1 MRAPIRVITGMAVA
15 LALLTLAA
23 GVQAAATDE
32 IQGTVKDALG
42 RPLSG
47 ANLTLKTPDEKTVGT
62 TESDAGG
69 NFVFSGVEPGTYAV
83 FGEKP
88 GFQESTAIVTKE
100 AESIAS
106 AALTLTSE
114 EALEMSVTAER
125 LSQARNSLSPK
136 TGGSEYTIT
145 ENDINSLP
153 QGQETPLNQVLLQ
166 APGVANDS
174 YGQLHVRG
182 DHANIQYRIDG
193 VTLPEG
199 ITGFGQT
206 LDTRFAQSVDLLT
219 GAMPAQYGYREAG
232 VVEIET
238 KSVFENGGR
247 IDMYGGSHDTVEP
260 SFQIGGSEGKLN
272 YYLTGSYLHD
282 NLGIENP
289 TPGSNAIHD
298 LTDQFKGFGYASY
311 LINPTT
317 KLSVMG
323 GSYDGFFQV
332 PNNPRQNPAAAPFG
346 IEALQELGITSV
358 DSSKLNETE
367 SETNRYGIV
376 ALQSS
381 IGSDINY
388 QIAYFIR
395 DTTIDFTPDNTGDLV
410 FDGVASKLHLGAI
423 SNGLQTDVSYH
434 LSDSHTI
441 RGGFFGFTE
450 NVESDNT
457 SLVFPVNSSGNISGG
472 PFNIVDNNSKNGNT
486 YGALYLQDEW
496 KALDKLTVNYGL
508 RADELDAFVQ
518 AGQLSPRLGLVYKAT
533 DDTTLHAAYARYF
546 TPPPTELVSPKDIAL
561 FEGTSNEP
569 SVTANSPVLPERS
582 HYFDAGVTQKV
593 TSGLTVGLD
602 GFYKITRDLID
613 EGQFSEAPIY
623 FPFNYSQGKI
633 YGVELTGNYKSGNF
647 AAYGNLAITTSL
659 AKDVVSGQFNFDQD
673 ELNYIATH
681 WIHTDHDQLY
691 TASGGVSYVWKGT
704 KYTIDG
710 TFGSGL
716 RSGFANTDHVASNTS
731 VNLGAIRQFVLGSLG
746 PFEGRLAVTN
756 VFDKIN
762 IIRSGTGI
770 GIFAPQYGPR
780 IGFFGGISKLF

>member
-1 MRAPIRVITGMAVA
+1 MMAA
-15 LALLTLAA
+15 SL
-23 GVQAAATDE
+23 QAAPDATDQ

-47 ANLTLKTPDEKTVGT
+47 VSLTLKTPDETIVGKAA
-62 TESDAGG
+62 SDAGG

-83 FGEKP
+83 FGEKA
-88 GFQESTAIVTKE
+88 GFQQSTAIVTKE
-100 AESIAS
+100 AGSIATTT
-106 AALTLTSE
+106 LTLTSQ

-136 TGGSEYTIT
+136 TGGSEYTLGQG
-145 ENDINSLP
+145 DINTLP
-153 QGQETPLNQVLLQ
+153 QGENTPLNQVLLQ

-199 ITGFGQT
+199 ITGFGQNV
-206 LDTRFAQSVDLLT
+206 DTRFAQSVDLLT
-219 GAMPAQYGYREAG
+219 GALPAQYGYREAG

-247 IDMYGGSHDTVEP
+247 IDLFGGSHDTVEP
-260 SFQIGGSEGKLN
+260 SFQAGGSSGKLN
-272 YYLTGSYLHD
+272 YFLTGSYLHD

-289 TPGSNAIHD
+289 TPGPNAIHD
-298 LTDQFKGFGYASY
+298 QTDQFKGFGYGSY
-311 LINPTT
+311 LLNPTT
-317 KLSVMG
+317 KLSVMF

-332 PNNPRQNPAAAPFG
+332 PNNPRQNPAGAPFG
-346 IEALQELGITSV
+346 TEALAQLGIAGV
-358 DSSKLNETE
+358 DSSKLNETQ

-381 IGSDINY
+381 IGSDIDY

-395 DTTIDFTPDNTGDLV
+395 NTTIDFTPDYTGDLV

-423 SNGLQTDVSYH
+423 SNGLQSDTSYH

-441 RGGFFGFTE
+441 RGGFFGFIE
-450 NVESDNT
+450 NVESNNT
-457 SLVFPVNSSGNISGG
+457 SSVFPLDANGDINGG
-472 PFNIVDNNSKNGNT
+472 PFNIRDNTTKNGNT

-496 KALDKLTVNYGL
+496 KTTDKLTVNYGL
-508 RADELDAFVQ
+508 RADEMDAFVK
-518 AGQLSPRLGLVYKAT
+518 AGQLSPRVGLVYKAT

-546 TPPPTELVSPKDIAL
+546 TPPPTELVSPKDLAL
-561 FEGTSNEP
+561 FENTSNAP

-593 TSGLTVGLD
+593 VPGLTVGLD
-602 GFYKITRDLID
+602 GFYKIIRDLID

-647 AAYGNLAITTSL
+647 AAYSNLAITTSL
-659 AKDVVSGQFNFDQD
+659 AKDVVSSQFNFSQE

-681 WIHTDHDQLY
+681 WIHTDHDELY
-691 TASGGVSYVWKGT
+691 TASGGVSYKLWET
-704 KYTIDG
+704 KFTADA
-710 TFGSGL
+710 TFGTGL
-716 RSGFANTDHVASNTS
+716 RSGFANTDHVPSNTS
-731 VNLGAIRQFVLGSLG
+731 VNLGALRQFTLGSLG
-746 PFEGRLAVTN
+746 PFEGRLAIVN
-756 VFDKIN
+756 VLDKIN
-762 IIRSGTGI
+762 PIRSGTGI
-770 GIFAPQYGPR
+770 GIFAPQYGQR
-780 IGFFGGISKLF
+780 IGFFGGISKIF

>member
-83 FGEKP
+83 FGEKA
-88 GFQESTAIVTKE
+88 GFQEGTAIVTKE
-100 AESIAS
+100 EGS
-106 AALTLTSE
+106 AATTTLTLTSQ

-367 SETNRYGIV
+367 SETTRSGIV